1 MGLKRST
8 SYSNGW
14 LRSYFRNGKE
24 TYVCI
29 KQAAQERFWLAK
41 KVVPIVNKLE
51 AKAEKLYSGSGL
63 EGIANDIVNGIDV
76 RLLRGYTYCKC
87 KSTQVAESVVSW
99 NNLLLAV
106 AGLETMSKKNSKLD
120 AACRK
125 NAKLSDVILK
135 LEAEKENLKV
145 ELNVCNEAIK
155 EAHNDKQVMELAN
168 KSLRNTVLR
177 LQASLN
183 NALEPPPEKTSAL
196 SKKFSAGQPK
206 IVRYIAFLISLMT
219 VQYLQ
224 RFKARKLVKVVKA

>member
-1 MGLKRST
+1 M
-8 SYSNGW
+8 
-14 LRSYFRNGKE
+14 E
-24 TYVCI
+24 T
-29 KQAAQERFWLAK
+29 L
-41 KVVPIVNKLE
+41 
-51 AKAEKLYSGSGL
+51 
-63 EGIANDIVNGIDV
+63 
-76 RLLRGYTYCKC
+76 
-87 KSTQVAESVVSW
+87 
-99 NNLLLAV
+99 
-106 AGLETMSKKNSKLD
+106 
-120 AACRK
+120 
-125 NAKLSDVILK
+125 
-135 LEAEKENLKV
+135 ENLKV